1 METSLKKK
9 NSKAVH
15 RLWTRRY
22 KCICLGEWSV
32 GKSSIAKRFCD
43 GTFSETYL
51 PTIGC
56 DFLTKI
62 IKIENETIKLIIW
75 DIAGQRLFAS
85 FRRDFYEGAQGALLI
100 FDVTRPESLPP
111 LKEWKE
117 ETLNVCGEIPFV
129 ICANKIDLESMI
141 SKIEAQKFAEKIDT
155 PLIFT
160 SAKTGENIEEAFT
173 LLTEKMYKNEKTKP

>member
-1 METSLKKK
+1 METSLNKKA
-9 NSKAVH
+9 SKSVD

-22 KCICLGEWSV
+22 KFICLGEWAV
-32 GKSSIAKRFCD
+32 GKTSIAKRFCD

-62 IKIENETIKLIIW
+62 IKIETEIIKLIIW

-100 FDVTRPESLPP
+100 FDVTRPETLQP
-111 LKEWKE
+111 LKDWRE
-117 ETLNVCGEIPFV
+117 ETLNVCGEIPYV
-129 ICANKIDLESMI
+129 MCANKTDLESMI
-141 SKIEAQKFAEKIDT
+141 SKIEVQKFSEKIDT
-155 PLIFT
+155 PLIYT
-160 SAKTGENIEEAFT
+160 SAKTGENIEKAFT
-173 LLTEKMYKNEKTKP
+173 LLAQKIHENEKN